1 MTRRSVLAEALRMGG
16 LFGGILLVSGCGES
30 SSESNTLTLTAEQQA
45 AIDKAN
51 RETAEAH
58 KVDNKK
64 RKR

>member
-1 MTRRSVLAEALRMGG
+1 MTRRSVLAKALRMGG
-16 LFGGILLVSGCGES
+16 LFSGILLLNGCGES
-30 SSESNTLTLTAEQQA
+30 SSESNSVKLTAEQQA

-51 RETAEAH
+51 KETAEAH